1 MRKVGGCRPCQMG
14 FHRFLHNPKV
24 SVEEVKQSAFVR
36 TSAQAQGKDLLLI
49 QDTTTIRS
57 DGDSKSLC
65 LHAGLVVDETS
76 GHALGLGH
84 VSFYNRRAR
93 DAGGTKQARNQR
105 VHADKASA
113 RWSEGIIAAQA
124 LCEAGAHN
132 VTVIA
137 DREGDIYEDL
147 VRCQH
152 QLGHGVDLLIR
163 AAQNRRLFGSSLKLM
178 EKAKSLEL
186 GEDLTFELP
195 SAPGRKARKATVSI
209 GFCSIEILR
218 PGNRKPQQ
226 SAALP
231 EKAVVWMVVAREL
244 NPPAG
249 VGEGANWVLLSTR
262 PVNTDAQA
270 RRCIH
275 LYRRRWLIEQ
285 LFRTLKKQG
294 FDIEGQTMPSEEPFR
309 KLATIATI
317 AAVTVM
323 QLVLARD
330 GSSGERL
337 EQAFDESDIPVL
349 EQVNKQMEGA
359 TVKQQNPHPKGTLA
373 RAAWIIARLGGWDPY
388 YGKPGPIVMYD
399 GLKRFNAIRY
409 GYAIRNV

>member
-1 MRKVGGCRPCQMG
+1 MG
-14 FHRFLHNPKV
+14 FHRFLHNSRV
-24 SVEEVKQSAFVR
+24 TVEEMKQSAFER
-36 TSAQAQGKDLLLI
+36 TCTQAQGKDLLLI

-84 VSFYNRRAR
+84 ISFYNRRPKG
-93 DAGGTKQARNQR
+93 AGGTKEDRSQKA
-105 VHADKASA
+105 HADKASA

-124 LCEAGAHN
+124 LCDAGARN

-147 VRCQH
+147 VRCQYG
-152 QLGHGVDLLIR
+152 LGTGVDLLIR
-163 AAQNRRLFGSSLKLM
+163 AAQNRRLSGSQLKLM
-178 EKAKSLEL
+178 GTAQSIDLGQEL
-186 GEDLTFELP
+186 AFELP
-195 SAPGRKARKATVSI
+195 SAPGRKARKVVVSI
-209 GFCSIEILR
+209 GFCSVEILR
-218 PGNRKPQQ
+218 PGNRRPQQ
-226 SAALP
+226 SASLP
-231 EKAVVWMVVAREL
+231 EKTRAWMVVAKEL

-249 VGEGANWVLLSTR
+249 AREQASWVLLSTR
-262 PVNTDAQA
+262 PVETYAQA

-285 LFRTLKKQG
+285 LFRTFKKQG
-294 FDIEGQTMPSEEPFR
+294 FDIKRQDMPSEEPFR
-309 KLATIATI
+309 KLATIAII
-317 AAVTVM
+317 AAITVM

-330 GSSGERL
+330 GSSGEPL
-337 EQAFDESDIPVL
+337 EQAFDATDIPVL
-349 EQVNKQMEGA
+349 EAVNKQMEGA
-359 TVKQQNPHPKGTLA
+359 TVKQQNPHSKGTLA

-399 GLKRFNAIRY
+399 GLKRYNAVRY